1 NRTDPTQVD
10 RTFFR
15 INRMRVAGIGNTLE
29 RTEHDSYKSDREMS
43 ICEMRG
49 MVALARRE
57 AERAVADADVA
68 VQNDLR
74 RLAGLVLVYPAPPPY
89 VADTVPVGLY
99 CRALRRAAAWVVP
112 EAAGARAAGPP
123 AARPRRPPPRPAEH
137 PPFAPARRPL

>member
-1 NRTDPTQVD
+1 
-10 RTFFR
+10 
-15 INRMRVAGIGNTLE
+15 
-29 RTEHDSYKSDREMS
+29 MS

-57 AERAVADADVA
+57 ADRAGADADVA

-99 CRALRRAAAWVVP
+99 CRALRRGAGRVVAENGQAP
-112 EAAGARAAGPP
+112 TPPPPP
-123 AARPRRPPPRPAEH
+123 APPPPPPPPPPQHPPLRPRRRAPP
-137 PPFAPARRPL
+137 